1 MENLIQTTRKTLLN
15 VENSNFYAKS
25 KEKIAQTS
33 KGTKVSLKKPL
44 KEKERI

>member
-1 MENLIQTTRKTLLN
+1 MENLIQITRKTLLN

-33 KGTKVSLKKPL
+33 KGTKVSLKRPL
-44 KEKERI
+44 RETKI